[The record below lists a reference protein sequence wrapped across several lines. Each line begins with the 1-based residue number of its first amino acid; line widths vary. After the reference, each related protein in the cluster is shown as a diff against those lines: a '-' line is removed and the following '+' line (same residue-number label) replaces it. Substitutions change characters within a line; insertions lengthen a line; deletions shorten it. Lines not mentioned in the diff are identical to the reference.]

1 MVRTCLMSL
10 ALSLAVVFAPCDSM
24 AKKSE
29 QQVQAELD
37 KFVLSYVDKANKRMT
52 VNRQKPRVVK
62 QNGKFIATFTEID
75 RESVSAQV
83 HKSRSKHFEYVAQLR
98 YHELTWKSVGK
109 SRKAALNGPWECIK
123 VRRLIEMPRYV
134 KGKWEN

>member
-1 MVRTCLMSL
+1 MMRTCMMSL
-10 ALSLAVVFAPCDSM
+10 ALCLAVVLSPCEGM

-52 VNRQKPRVVK
+52 VNRQKPRVEKRQGLFV
-62 QNGKFIATFTEID
+62 ATFTEID
-75 RESVSAQV
+75 RESVTAKV
-83 HKSRSKHFEYVAQLR
+83 HKSRSKHFDYVAQLR
-98 YHELTWKSVGK
+98 YHELTWQSTGK
-109 SRKAALNGPWECIK
+109 TRKAALKGPWQCIK
-123 VRRLIEMPRYV
+123 VRRLIEMPRYM

>member
-1 MVRTCLMSL
+1 MMCLVL
-10 ALSLAVVFAPCDSM
+10 ALAVVCSPCDAV

-29 QQVQAELD
+29 AQVQAELD

-62 QNGKFIATFTEID
+62 QKGMFVATFTEID
-75 RESVSAQV
+75 RESVTARV

-98 YHELTWKSVGK
+98 YHELTWQSTGK
-109 SRKAALNGPWECIK
+109 TRKAALKGPWECIK
-123 VRRLIEMPRYV
+123 VRRLIEMPRYA